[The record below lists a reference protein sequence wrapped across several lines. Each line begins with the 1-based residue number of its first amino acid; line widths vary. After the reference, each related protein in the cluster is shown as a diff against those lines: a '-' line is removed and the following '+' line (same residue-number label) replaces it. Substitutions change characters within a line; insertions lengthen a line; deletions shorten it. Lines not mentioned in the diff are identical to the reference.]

1 MLFVPRSD
9 DQMPVEEEKAYEPE
23 AVPGGSVQTRD
34 YYLDSSSSS
43 RRRRSVDRKS
53 FSFDVSELPT
63 RMAAAN
69 ARVSPAVV
77 GAGIQIWKLCQ
88 PRFTYLMFVIFLRLM
103 KNLELPARLS
113 IKCSSE
119 NRAKNKCIDVKV
131 TKEVLPRG
139 GDIVFGVAHQH
150 SGGLGV
156 SLHGQDG
163 RLLCASLPT
172 YGNGEEAGNEENYI
186 VGMSTCY
193 PKPGSIKVT
202 DGEVLTIVSNYS
214 SDHQHTGIMGLVL
227 AFMADQQSLNVEVK
241 DEL

>member
-53 FSFDVSELPT
+53 FSSDAGELPT

-77 GAGIQIWKLCQ
+77 GAGFQIWKI
-88 PRFTYLMFVIFLRLM
+88 YIFDVCDISPPDE
-103 KNLELPARLS
+103 KSGTACKVEYQVEE
-113 IKCSSE
+113 CSPE
-119 NRAKNKCIDVKV
+119 NRAKNECMDVKV

-150 SGGLGV
+150 SGGLGA
-156 SLHGQDG
+156 SLHGQ
-163 RLLCASLPT
+163 
-172 YGNGEEAGNEENYI
+172 
-186 VGMSTCY
+186 TCY
-193 PKPGSIKVT
+193 PKPGSIKVR

-214 SDHQHTGIMGLVL
+214 SDHQHTGVMGLLVL